1 MVIHALDVD
10 VDAVGI
16 WCGIVCGL
24 DMHTVTASL

>member
-1 MVIHALDVD
+1 MVIHALD